1 MPNTTFNP
9 SDKTAGISLSGG
21 NLVAQGTAA
30 NQAVRAID
38 RRTSGKFYWEV
49 TPTVSVANIG
59 IGVANGAV
67 ALSSLSSVNAAT
79 SIGCAWATNS
89 GAVGTLHID
98 GNQYLSVIGA
108 LVAGTPICIAL
119 DFDNCLIWFRN
130 GAAGNWNG
138 LAGANPATTSGGYTS
153 PFGATLAGYPL
164 SLHTSTGSTHTANF
178 GDTAFVGAVP
188 SGFTGGFPTGSPA
201 LIISNAG
208 LIREALITTIP
219 NIQLSGIVR
228 EVLLASNTTMEL
240 SGLVREVLLAGGA
253 PIVGYQNAV
262 SMNVS

>member
-108 LVAGTPICIAL
+108 LVAGTPICVAL
-119 DFDNCLIWFRN
+119 DFDNRLIWFRN

-138 LAGANPATTSGGYTS
+138 LAGANPATASGGYTS

-164 SLHTSTGSTHTANF
+164 SLHTSPGSTHTANF
-178 GDTAFVGAVP
+178 GDAAFAGAVP
-188 SGFTGGFPTGSPA
+188 SGFTGGFPTGSPTVV
-201 LIISNAG
+201 ISNAG
-208 LIREALITTIP
+208 LVREALITTIP
-219 NIQLSGIVR
+219 ALQIGGMAR
-228 EVLLASNTTMEL
+228 EVLLANLATTGI
-240 SGLVREVLLAGGA
+240 SGLVREVLVADM
-253 PIVGYQNAV
+253 PVITVRQYAV
-262 SMNVS
+262 TVVT